1 MPVKTKKMD
10 IKTKRKISK
19 SDAANA
25 RRTIQKPS
33 KNGRS
38 ANGKVPTQGKW
49 VWLSKEG
56 NKDMRDLL
64 GGKGAGLAEMTN
76 AGLPVPPSFT
86 ITTEACNWYSAHG
99 NQFPPKMWDQ
109 VVEAMKKTEKAAGK
123 KFGDPK
129 NPLFVS
135 VRSGAKFS
143 MPGMMDTV
151 LNLGLNEKTMQS
163 LVAESGSERFAYDA
177 YRRLIQMFGRIVMG
191 IEAKKWD
198 AILDEAK
205 KERGIQLGKANPE
218 KDTKDTDLTTEDL
231 KEVVRQY
238 KELYKNQLGQEFPQ
252 DPYEQLELAIKAV
265 FGSWMGKRAVDYRRL
280 NKIANN
286 LGTAVNVCMMVFG
299 NMGDDSG
306 TGVAFTRDPSTGQD
320 DLYGEFLINAQGED
334 VVAGIRTPMPI
345 AEMKHRMPKMY
356 RQFRE
361 IARNMEKHYREMQD
375 LEFTVEKGKLYM
387 LQTRTGKRTAAAAV
401 KIAVDMVRQKLIT
414 KQQAVQRVDPMHVV
428 QLLAPRFDDKDKAAA
443 LQRGDYLASGLNASP
458 GAATGIAV
466 FDPDTAAEWAKEG
479 KAVILVR
486 YETAPDDVHGMYA
499 SKGILTE
506 HGGATSHAA
515 VVARGAGL
523 PCVAGCEEI
532 HVNEAAKKFTAN
544 GREIAQ
550 GDFVS
555 IDGTTGQVYA
565 GKISTINPDFDKETD
580 LKTIL
585 GWADQFRRLQVW
597 ANGDYPRDA
606 VRARAFGAQG
616 IGLCRTEHMFFETER
631 LPIVREM
638 ILAKNAQER
647 QPFLDQL
654 LPIQRGDFYGILE
667 AMDGLPTVIRLIDPP
682 LHEFLPPYEEL
693 LVEITR
699 ADARGEKE
707 VNVGTGAMAQKMPLE
722 RAREMLRAVEGL
734 REANPMLGLR
744 GCRLGITMPEITK
757 MQVRAIFEAAC
768 QLKKEGKDPR
778 PEIMIPLVGSVNE
791 LKNQKDILEPEA
803 QAVMQEQGVEVHY
816 KFGTMIEIPR
826 GALTADEIAEFA
838 EFFSFGTNDLTQT
851 TLGVSRDDAERSFLQ
866 KYVEMKILSD
876 NPFQVLDRKGVG
888 QLMQMAVTNGRRV
901 KANLEIGACGEHA
914 GDPNSIEF
922 MHQIGQ
928 NYVSCSPFRIPV
940 ARLAAAQAAIGQM
953 VKDK

>member
-1 MPVKTKKMD
+1 MPVKTKSVGSARRSVRA
-10 IKTKRKISK
+10 TK
-19 SDAANA
+19 AANA
-25 RRTIQKPS
+25 RRSVQRAS
-33 KNGRS
+33 KNQKS
-38 ANGKVPTQGKW
+38 ANGKIPTKGKW

-86 ITTEACNWYSAHG
+86 ITTEACNYYSAHG
-99 NQFPPKMWDQ
+99 NQFPKGMWEQ
-109 VVEAMKKTEKAAGK
+109 VIAAMKKIEKEAGK
-123 KFGDPK
+123 KFGDPQ
-129 NPLFVS
+129 NPLLVS

-151 LNLGLNEKTMQS
+151 LNLGLNDVTMQ
-163 LVAESGSERFAYDA
+163 AIIAQTGNERFAYDA

-191 IEAKKWD
+191 IDGKKFDALLEEAKKQ
-198 AILDEAK
+198 
-205 KERGIQLGKANPE
+205 RGIQLGKADPE
-218 KDTKDTDLTTEDL
+218 KDTKDTDLTTDDL
-231 KEVVRQY
+231 KQVVAQY
-238 KELYKNQLGQEFPQ
+238 KELYKNEIGEDFPQ
-252 DPYEQLELAIKAV
+252 DPYKQLELAIQAV

-280 NKIANN
+280 NKIPDN
-286 LGTAVNVCMMVFG
+286 LGTAVNVCTMVFG
-299 NMGDDSG
+299 NMGEDSG
-306 TGVAFTRDPSTGQD
+306 TGVAFTRNPSTGED
-320 DLYGEFLINAQGED
+320 ELYGEFLLNAQGED
-334 VVAGIRTPMPI
+334 VVAGIRTPMRI
-345 AEMKHRMPKMY
+345 EEMKERMPEMY

-375 LEFTVEKGKLYM
+375 LEFTVERGKLYM
-387 LQTRTGKRTAAAAV
+387 LQTRTGKRTARAAV
-401 KIAVDMVRQKLIT
+401 KIAVDMVNQGLIT
-414 KQQAVQRVDPMHVV
+414 KKEAVQRIEPAHVV
-428 QLLAPRFDDKDKAAA
+428 QLLAPRFDDADKQAASE
-443 LQRGDYLASGLNASP
+443 RGDYLASGINASP
-458 GAATGIAV
+458 GAATGMAV
-466 FDPDTAAEWAKEG
+466 FDPDTADEWNRQG

-499 SKGILTE
+499 SKGILTQ

-523 PCVAGCEEI
+523 PCVAGCEAI
-532 HVNEAAKKFTAN
+532 HVNEAAKSFSVN
-544 GREIAQ
+544 GRVIKE

-555 IDGTTGQVYA
+555 IDGTTGQVFA
-565 GKISTINPDFDKETD
+565 GKIQTINPDFDQEIE

-585 GWADQFRRLQVW
+585 QWADEFRRLQVW

-616 IGLCRTEHMFFETER
+616 IGLCRTEHMFFETDR
-631 LPIVREM
+631 LPIVRQM
-638 ILAKNAQER
+638 ILAKSAAER

-682 LHEFLPPYEEL
+682 LHEFLPPFEEL
-693 LVEITR
+693 LVDVTKLREQIRYMERDNVDVSTQKQEL
-699 ADARGEKE
+699 AEKE
-707 VNVGTGAMAQKMPLE
+707 KMLH
-722 RAREMLRAVEGL
+722 AVESM

-778 PEIMIPLVGSVNE
+778 PEVMIPLVGNVSE
-791 LKNQKDILEPEA
+791 LKNQYDILVPEA

-826 GALTADEIAEFA
+826 GALTAGKIAEYA

-866 KYVEMKILSD
+866 KYVEMKILPA
-876 NPFQVLDRKGVG
+876 NPFQELDREGVG
-888 QLMQMAVTNGRRV
+888 QLMDMAVQNGRKTRP
-901 KANLEIGACGEHA
+901 NLEVGICGEHG
-914 GDPNSIEF
+914 GDPSSIEF
-922 MHQIGQ
+922 CHMIGL
-928 NYVSCSPFRIPV
+928 NYVSCSPYRVPV
-940 ARLAAAQAAIGQM
+940 ARLAAAQAALGQM